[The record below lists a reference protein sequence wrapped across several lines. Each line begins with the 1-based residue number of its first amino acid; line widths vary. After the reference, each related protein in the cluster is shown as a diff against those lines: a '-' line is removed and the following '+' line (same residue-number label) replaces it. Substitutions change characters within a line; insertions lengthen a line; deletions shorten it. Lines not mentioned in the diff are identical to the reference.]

1 MHAYLTTQIQFEA
14 QLDSSNTKLGLPQ
27 EIETLDE
34 LQYFEYDKD
43 NYAEFGMLI
52 DNMDFEESYEN

>member
-1 MHAYLTTQIQFEA
+1 MKYTIT
-14 QLDSSNTKLGLPQ
+14 LDGNNTKLGLPQ

-43 NYAEFGMLI
+43 NYAEFGMLM
-52 DNMDFEESYEN
+52 DNMEDLDDYEN

>member
-1 MHAYLTTQIQFEA
+1 MKFEST
-14 QLDSSNTKLGLPQ
+14 LDSNNTKLGLPQ

-34 LQYFEYDKD
+34 MQYFEYDKD